1 MVLIITVISLYY
13 ASLMTR
19 VDCEA
24 ISTSI
29 SLLDYL
35 VLQKIGVRLKNY
47 KIKIFDTKDF
57 VLVMACKV
65 T

>member
-1 MVLIITVISLYY
+1 MKKAPNGVNHYRLLQRR
-13 ASLMTR
+13 L
-19 VDCEA
+19 DCEA